1 MSTMNEA
8 EVRAEVREW
17 LAANW
22 DPDMPLV
29 EWRGKL
35 ADSGWGM
42 PQWPK
47 EWYGRGL
54 PMALARVVE
63 EELAAVGAVGVAKS
77 GVRLLAAATILEH
90 GSDLHKKRYLR
101 RILTGEDTWCQFFS
115 EPGSGS
121 DLAGATTRAELKGDF
136 WIVNGQ
142 KVWTTSAHHADHGM
156 LLARTDWDAPK
167 HEGLSYFIID
177 VKQPGVDVQP
187 LRQMN
192 GHASFNQVFFTD
204 AKVPKEN
211 LVGRVGEGWKVAM
224 TTLAHERRGADGLPP
239 PPKRGTRIGRI
250 HAEER
255 AEAEKANQPYKW
267 YPQRA
272 GRVDLIIDRAKETG
286 TNKDPVVR
294 QEIAKLMTL
303 AKSAEWTA
311 RRARAAQRQGR
322 PQGPEG
328 SLGKLAA
335 SHVARACARVHTLM
349 TGTAAMLTGPESPR
363 EGIIAEILVSVPAV
377 SIAGGTDEIQR
388 NIIAERVLEL
398 PKEPRFDTGPFFTPG
413 VATNPGRPRRRAPL
427 NESGQNPLAQHPH
440 VAELALDRTD

>member
-1 MSTMNEA
+1 MSKSNEA
-8 EVRAEVREW
+8 EVRAEVQTW
-17 LAANW
+17 LKDNW
-22 DPDMPLV
+22 DPDMSLV
-29 EWRGKL
+29 AWRGKL
-35 ADSGWGM
+35 ADSGWGA

-54 PMALARVVE
+54 SHNLARVVQ
-63 EELAAVGAVGVAKS
+63 EELAAVGAVGTATS
-77 GVRLLAAATILEH
+77 GVRMLAAATLLEH
-90 GSDLHKKRYLR
+90 GSDAQKKKFLR

-121 DLAGATTRAELKGDF
+121 DLAGATTRADLKGDF
-136 WIVNGQ
+136 WIINGQ
-142 KVWTTSAHHADHGM
+142 KVWTTSAHHADHGL

-167 HEGLSYFIID
+167 HEGLSYFVID

-187 LRQMN
+187 LKQMN

-204 AKVPKEN
+204 AKVPQEN

-224 TTLAHERRGADGLPP
+224 TTLAHERRGADGLAPP
-239 PPKRGTRIGRI
+239 SKRGRKEGRI

-255 AEAEKANQPYKW
+255 AETEKANQPYKW

-272 GRVDLIIDRAKETG
+272 GRVDLIIERAKETG
-286 TNKDPVVR
+286 ANKDPHVR
-294 QEIAKLMTL
+294 QEIAKLMIM

-311 RRARAAQRQGR
+311 RRARAAQQQGR

-335 SHVARACARVHTLM
+335 SHVARACSRVHTLM
-349 TGTAAMLTGPESPR
+349 TGTEAMLTGHDSPR

-388 NIIAERVLEL
+388 NIISERVLGLE
-398 PKEPRFDTGPFFTPG
+398 KEPRFDTGPFRN
-413 VATNPGRPRRRAPL
+413 VRKN
-427 NESGQNPLAQHPH
+427 
-440 VAELALDRTD
+440 

>member
-1 MSTMNEA
+1 MSQVDEA

-17 LAANW
+17 LTANW
-22 DPDMPLV
+22 NLDISVV
-29 EWRGKL
+29 EWRSKL

-42 PQWPK
+42 PQWPRD
-47 EWYGRGL
+47 WYGRGL
-54 PMALARVVE
+54 PVGFARVVE
-63 EELAAVGAVGVAKS
+63 EEFANVGAVGVAKS
-77 GVRLLAAATILEH
+77 GVRLLAAATLLEH
-90 GSDLHKKRYLR
+90 GTDLQKKKFLR

-121 DLAGATTRAELKGDF
+121 DLAGATTRAELNGDY
-136 WIVNGQ
+136 WIINGQ
-142 KVWTTSAHHADHGM
+142 KVWTTSAHHADHGL

-167 HEGLSYFIID
+167 HEGLSYFVID
-177 VKQPGVDVQP
+177 VRQPGVDVQP

-204 AKVPKEN
+204 AKVPVEN
-211 LVGRVGEGWKVAM
+211 LVGRVNEGWKVAM
-224 TTLAHERRGADGLPP
+224 TTLAHERRGADGLATPS
-239 PPKRGTRIGRI
+239 KRAARVGRV

-255 AEAEKANQPYKW
+255 AENEKANEPYKW

-272 GRVDLIIDRAKETG
+272 GRVDLIIERAKETG
-286 TNKDPVVR
+286 SNRDPGVR
-294 QEIAKLMTL
+294 QEIAKLRIL
-303 AKSAEWTA
+303 SKSAEWTA
-311 RRARAAQRQGR
+311 RRARAAQQQGR

-349 TGTAAMLTGPESPR
+349 TGTEAMLTGKESPR
-363 EGIIAEILVSVPAV
+363 DGIIAEILVSVPAV

-398 PKEPRFDTGPFFTPG
+398 PKEPRLDTGPFRS
-413 VATNPGRPRRRAPL
+413 VRR
-427 NESGQNPLAQHPH
+427 N
-440 VAELALDRTD
+440 

>member
-1 MSTMNEA
+1 MSKVSEA
-8 EVRAEVREW
+8 DVRAEVREW
-17 LAANW
+17 IAANW
-22 DPDMPLV
+22 DPDMSLV
-29 EWRGKL
+29 EWRSKL

-47 EWYGRGL
+47 DWYGRGL
-54 PMALARVVE
+54 PHTLARVVE
-63 EELAAVGAVGVAKS
+63 EEMANVGAVGIARS
-77 GVRLLAAATILEH
+77 GVRLLAAATLLEH
-90 GSDLHKKRYLR
+90 GSDLQKKKFLR

-142 KVWTTSAHHADHGM
+142 KVWTTSAHHADHGL

-167 HEGLSYFIID
+167 HEGLSYFVID

-187 LRQMN
+187 LKQMN

-204 AKVPKEN
+204 AKVPQEN
-211 LVGRVGEGWKVAM
+211 LVGRVGEGWKVAV
-224 TTLAHERRGADGLPP
+224 TTLAHERRLADGLQPSSS
-239 PPKRGTRIGRI
+239 KRGIRVGRI
-250 HAEER
+250 HVEER
-255 AEAEKANQPYKW
+255 AEAEKANEPYKW

-286 TNKDPVVR
+286 ANKDPHVR
-294 QEIAKLMTL
+294 QEIAKLMIL

-311 RRARAAQRQGR
+311 RRARAAQQQGR
-322 PQGPEG
+322 SQGPEG

-335 SHVARACARVHTLM
+335 SHVARGCARVHTM
-349 TGTAAMLTGPESPR
+349 ITGTEAMLTGKESPR

-398 PKEPRFDTGPFFTPG
+398 PKEPRFDTGPFRN
-413 VATNPGRPRRRAPL
+413 VRR
-427 NESGQNPLAQHPH
+427 N
-440 VAELALDRTD
+440 